1 MAPYKG
7 AKRYL
12 RCLFIEFEAK
22 EKARSQKAGTSKR
35 KNGIG
40 HPIHRL
46 NSAPKNIIRR
56 KTKM

>member
-22 EKARSQKAGTSKR
+22 EKAPVSKGR
-35 KNGIG
+35 DFK
-40 HPIHRL
+40 
-46 NSAPKNIIRR
+46 KK
-56 KTKM
+56 KTG

>member
-22 EKARSQKAGTSKR
+22 EKARSQRPGLQKGKT
-35 KNGIG
+35 G
-40 HPIHRL
+40 L
-46 NSAPKNIIRR
+46 IILYTASIRHL
-56 KTKM
+56 KT